1 MGRVCAHVSHLCDR
15 AHRKTMQNK
24 HACRKKTELVKAGD
38 APAPLQR
45 PRCRAARAQRVTC
58 ALAPASR
65 RLRQRSAPQIVQQ
78 PMGARHQA
86 RVPHCQG
93 MHPDLERCCRR
104 GAGAAPG
111 ENWGEVS
118 SLSGRTCSLRVSC
131 FPCHSDSSLEG
142 VSWSRAPR
150 ASSPMYHRHCL
161 TPRPLKC
168 ARVLCAL
175 QRAKGVVCCW
185 PYSSRGPAD
194 RAPIDQILYYECVFV
209 SL

>member
-1 MGRVCAHVSHLCDR
+1 
-15 AHRKTMQNK
+15 MQNK

-93 MHPDLERCCRR
+93 MHPDLKRCCRR

-118 SLSGRTCSLRVSC
+118 SLSGRTWRPPCLVLSLSLR
-131 FPCHSDSSLEG
+131 LEPRG
-142 VSWSRAPR
+142 SFMEPR
-150 ASSPMYHRHCL
+150 AASEQSNVSSALFDAPSFEM
-161 TPRPLKC
+161 C
-168 ARVLCAL
+168 ACFVRTSARKGGRLLLAL
-175 QRAKGVVCCW
+175 QFQG
-185 PYSSRGPAD
+185 PSRSGPD
-194 RAPIDQILYYECVFV
+194 R
-209 SL
+209 